1 MPRMMS
7 FALTTAQFED
17 GTKTVTR
24 RKKWL
29 HLKPGDLFIGI
40 EKGMGLKKG
49 EKVRRLKRPLRRCVS
64 NTRERL
70 DTITPEEVAR
80 EGFPG
85 KSPEWFVGLYC
96 RANGGDGSQD
106 TSRIEF
112 EEVTP

>member
-1 MPRMMS
+1 
-7 FALTTAQFED
+7 
-17 GTKTVTR
+17 
-24 RKKWL
+24 
-29 HLKPGDLFIGI
+29 
-40 EKGMGLKKG
+40 
-49 EKVRRLKRPLRRCVS
+49 
-64 NTRERL
+64 
-70 DTITPEEVAR
+70 VAR